1 MNKELIKYITKLSKN
16 DKKTLSQ
23 KCGKVTEE
31 NGELAGKVLAYENA
45 SGFQDK
51 IVGKKSILE
60 ESVDVLLSAISIP
73 LAEGFTIEDI
83 SDMIYE
89 KCLHWE
95 EKQIKEE
102 KVDFPIWFESHV
114 TIDRPD
120 DIEQY
125 IKDCKEI
132 GVKPIVLDL
141 QNGSDVVMQD
151 VMTSSKHLGD
161 NQSAMD
167 ETTNISNFLK
177 SKGYNVVREK
187 IESVPF
193 HPSAPRDFDK
203 KPKMPKDCYFESH
216 IGIKINDESELETLK
231 RVADKN
237 DCHLSKNF
245 FKKNEDGSYVIMMT
259 YRNYKDTLER
269 FQYDVETL
277 KHILDHEMFK
287 YEKVIVE
294 FSVYD
299 SKVSHDSEWLKD
311 KQR

>member
-1 MNKELIKYITKLSKN
+1 MNRELIEFITKLSIN

-31 NGELAGKVLAYENA
+31 NGELSGKILAYENA

-51 IVGKKSILE
+51 IVGKEAILE

-73 LAEGFTIEDI
+73 LAEGFSIDDI
-83 SDMIYE
+83 TEMIHE

-95 EKQIKEE
+95 SKQIKEE
-102 KVDFPIWFESHV
+102 KVEFPIWFETHV
-114 TIDRPD
+114 TVDRPD
-120 DIEQY
+120 DIPKY

-141 QNGSDVVMQD
+141 QNGSDIVMQD

-161 NQSAMD
+161 NKTAMS
-167 ETTNISNFLK
+167 ETVKISNFLK

-187 IESVPF
+187 IESVPY
-193 HPSAPRDFDK
+193 HPSAPRSFDK

-216 IGIKINDESELETLK
+216 IGVKIHSVSEQEELEISLENYD
-231 RVADKN
+231 V
-237 DCHLSKNF
+237 HISKNF
-245 FKKNEDGSYVIMMT
+245 FKKYDGYHVLMIT
-259 YRNYKDTLER
+259 YRNYDTTLEY
-269 FQYDVETL
+269 FEHEIDNL
-277 KHILDHEMFK
+277 KSVLTDNEFD

-299 SKVSHDSEWLKD
+299 SKVSHDSEWLED
-311 KQR
+311 KK

>member
-1 MNKELIKYITKLSKN
+1 MNKELIEYITKLSKN

-31 NGELAGKVLAYENA
+31 NGELSGKVLAYENA

-51 IVGKKSILE
+51 IVGKNAILE

-73 LAEGFTIEDI
+73 LAEGFTMEDI

-102 KVDFPIWFESHV
+102 KVEFPIWFETHV
-114 TIDRPD
+114 TVERPN

-125 IKDCKEI
+125 IEDCKEI

-141 QNGSDVVMQD
+141 QNGSDVIMQD

-167 ETTNISNFLK
+167 ETVNISNFLK

-187 IESVPF
+187 IESVPY
-193 HPSAPRDFDK
+193 HPSAPRSFDK
-203 KPKMPKDCYFESH
+203 NPKMPRDCYFESH
-216 IGIKINDESELETLK
+216 IGVKIEEEGEEDIVRFYS
-231 RVADKN
+231 DSKN
-237 DCHLSKNF
+237 CHLSKNF
-245 FKKNEDGSYVIMMT
+245 FKKNEDGSYIIMMT
-259 YRNYKDTLER
+259 YRDKNTTLEK
-269 FQYDVETL
+269 FNEYIENL
-277 KHILDHEMFK
+277 KQGLTNMGFE

-299 SKVSHDSEWLKD
+299 SKVSHDLEWLEKSD
-311 KQR
+311 R